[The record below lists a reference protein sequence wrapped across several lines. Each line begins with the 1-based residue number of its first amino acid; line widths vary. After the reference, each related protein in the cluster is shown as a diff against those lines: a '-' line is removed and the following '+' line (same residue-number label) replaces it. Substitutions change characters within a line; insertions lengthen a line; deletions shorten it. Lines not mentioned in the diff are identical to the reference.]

1 MSRQQ
6 PPWASASQVR
16 RRRAAITSPP
26 ILRLPRAATASN
38 SDSPS
43 HRVAVAVAI
52 ATGVLLLAACT
63 PTAQPHPAPATTTGT
78 STRRPVAVAAST
90 SWRPPADASAA
101 AAQAGLPMLGQE
113 MLAVHYHAHLDVR
126 IADRPIT
133 VPAGLGIDL
142 ARQRIAPLHTHDASG
157 VIHIESQADIPYTLG
172 QLFTEWGQPLS
183 AHQIGPH
190 RLAPGEVLRVFRN
203 GQPVTG
209 DPAALRFGACQPVW
223 DRSAGK
229 LLRRLRWVEGLVDPH
244 LSGKLEGLGWL
255 ADEPLGMGGV
265 GAVQDHGAGIDDL
278 LGAAVVHVGRGQ
290 QRDPRVVV
298 LVVVPAEEPLA
309 EAAGVLDRAEPLREG
324 GMLLSAS

>member
-1 MSRQQ
+1 MRI
-6 PPWASASQVR
+6 R

-26 ILRLPRAATASN
+26 ILRVLRAAPAGHRPSRGVALAIAIAATA
-38 SDSPS
+38 
-43 HRVAVAVAI
+43 
-52 ATGVLLLAACT
+52 VLLLAACT
-63 PTAQPHPAPATTTGT
+63 PTSAAQPHPSPATTAT
-78 STRRPVAVAAST
+78 SSPRPVAVAAST
-90 SWRPPADASAA
+90 SWQPPADASAA

-126 IADRPIT
+126 IAGQPIT

-142 ARQRIAPLHTHDASG
+142 ARQRISPLHTHDASG